1 MSLPIEKLDE
11 FKNTANNFIYTN
23 RNLYNLNLKKKTKN
37 LALRCQN
44 LIENYDNLSDKNIK
58 KYYKLKDSSAEFF
71 KNYFNYLKNIEK
83 KNKRIKD
90 KTIFGPFSDLVIEY
104 KNMGYKIPS
113 LSLNHNLFNT
123 SLLLDDSKIK
133 HYFETKKFGEKE
145 EKQYEYI
152 KKVEYFVNVFDED
165 FQIRNKNKNINID
178 NNKNSNENVE
188 KKKLNIEN
196 INYVKPVF
204 HFINEI
210 KKNMNK
216 KNINNNNNNNNNKT
230 INRNKNL
237 ININKIKKENKNEKI
252 KIYDYNEKKIIENRT
267 NQKNNRNIIKLKVD
281 LLNNSSNKNFSTTNF
296 SERNSLPIINNKA
309 NSKKKVKFISQEE
322 STIYTNNN
330 NTINASFPLQKS
342 LLKKNIDNNNNNN
355 HNINLKKKPS
365 IWDEN
370 EELKNYNNSIEE
382 TISNFEIERLHNL
395 MKLQKNKFPRSNS
408 GKNTLKLSNKKSLDK
423 KDSNKNIR
431 IKMKRGISHSI
442 SSKSNIDFDNNNNNN
457 EDEISSLSEN
467 KYEITSTRNKP
478 ISIFFNYKKN
488 LEKKFDNKN
497 KFINNENNSFNKE
510 NENQNLTEKE
520 KKMNEII
527 KSTEINDFLTVIS
540 QTKKNILNYEGLNR
554 LINSNKIKGAEKS
567 KLNLNKIKKLDKII
581 LNFDKDLIYNVERIK
596 KEE

>member
-1 MSLPIEKLDE
+1 MSLPIEKLDQ

-37 LALRCQN
+37 LTLRCQN
-44 LIENYDNLSDKNIK
+44 LIENYDNLSDKNLK
-58 KYYKLKDSSAEFF
+58 NYYNLKDSSAEFF

-152 KKVEYFVNVFDED
+152 KKVEYFVNAFDED
-165 FQIRNKNKNINID
+165 FQIRNKNKNINIG
-178 NNKNSNENVE
+178 NNKNENVE
-188 KKKLNIEN
+188 KKKLKIEN
-196 INYVKPVF
+196 IEYIKPVF
-204 HFINEI
+204 HFINGI

-216 KNINNNNNNNNNKT
+216 KNNNNNVNNS
-230 INRNKNL
+230 NKNL
-237 ININKIKKENKNEKI
+237 ISINKNKIENKNEKK
-252 KIYDYNEKKIIENRT
+252 KIYGYNEKKLIENRT
-267 NQKNNRNIIKLKVD
+267 NQIKNRNIIKLKGD
-281 LLNNSSNKNFSTTNF
+281 LLNNSSNKNFSTNF
-296 SERNSLPIINNKA
+296 TERNSLPIINNKT
-309 NSKKKVKFISQEE
+309 NSKKKVKFISQEDT
-322 STIYTNNN
+322 TINTNN
-330 NTINASFPLQKS
+330 NTINVSFPLNQKS
-342 LLKKNIDNNNNNN
+342 LLKKNNNNFNNNNNI
-355 HNINLKKKPS
+355 NISLKKKPS

-395 MKLQKNKFPRSNS
+395 MKLQKNKFPRSTR
-408 GKNTLKLSNKKSLDK
+408 GKNTFKLSNKKSLDK

-431 IKMKRGISHSI
+431 IKMKRGISHTI
-442 SSKSNIDFDNNNNNN
+442 SSKNNINFDNNNN
-457 EDEISSLSEN
+457 EDENSFINEN
-467 KYEITSTRNKP
+467 NYEIKSTRNKTT
-478 ISIFFNYKKN
+478 SNYFNYKKN
-488 LEKKFDNKN
+488 LEKKFDNKKN
-497 KFINNENNSFNKE
+497 LFINYENNIFNNESE
-510 NENQNLTEKE
+510 NNNLTEKE

-527 KSTEINDFLTVIS
+527 KSSEINDFLTVIS
-540 QTKKNILNYEGLNR
+540 QTKKNILNYDGLNR
-554 LINSNKIKGAEKS
+554 LINSKKIKGAEKS
-567 KLNLNKIKKLDKII
+567 KINLNKIKKLDKII
-581 LNFDKDLIYNVERIK
+581 LNFDKDLIYNYERIK

>member
-1 MSLPIEKLDE
+1 MSLPIEKLDQ

-37 LALRCQN
+37 LTLRCQN
-44 LIENYDNLSDKNIK
+44 LIENYDNLSDKNLK
-58 KYYKLKDSSAEFF
+58 NYYNLKDSSAEFF

-152 KKVEYFVNVFDED
+152 KKVEYFVNAFDED
-165 FQIRNKNKNINID
+165 FQIRNKNKNINIS
-178 NNKNSNENVE
+178 NNKNENVE
-188 KKKLNIEN
+188 KKKLKIEN
-196 INYVKPVF
+196 IEYIKPVF
-204 HFINEI
+204 HFINGI

-216 KNINNNNNNNNNKT
+216 KNNNNNVNNS
-230 INRNKNL
+230 NKNL
-237 ININKIKKENKNEKI
+237 ISINKNKIENKNEKK
-252 KIYDYNEKKIIENRT
+252 KIYGYNEKKLIENRT
-267 NQKNNRNIIKLKVD
+267 NQIKNRNIIKLKGD
-281 LLNNSSNKNFSTTNF
+281 LLNNSSNKNFSTNF
-296 SERNSLPIINNKA
+296 TERNSLPIINNKT
-309 NSKKKVKFISQEE
+309 NSKKKVKFISQEDT
-322 STIYTNNN
+322 TINTNN
-330 NTINASFPLQKS
+330 NTINVSFPLNQKS
-342 LLKKNIDNNNNNN
+342 LLKKNNNNFNNNNNI
-355 HNINLKKKPS
+355 NISLKKKPS

-395 MKLQKNKFPRSNS
+395 MKLQKNKFPRSTR
-408 GKNTLKLSNKKSLDK
+408 GKNTFKLSNKKSLDK

-431 IKMKRGISHSI
+431 IKMKRGISHII
-442 SSKSNIDFDNNNNNN
+442 SSKNNINLNNNNN
-457 EDEISSLSEN
+457 EDEISFINEN
-467 KYEITSTRNKP
+467 NYEIKSTRNKT
-478 ISIFFNYKKN
+478 ISNFFNYKKN
-488 LEKKFDNKN
+488 LEKKFDNKKN
-497 KFINNENNSFNKE
+497 LFINYENNIFNFNNESE
-510 NENQNLTEKE
+510 NNNLTEKE

-527 KSTEINDFLTVIS
+527 KSSEINDFLTVIS
-540 QTKKNILNYEGLNR
+540 QTKKNILNYDGLNR
-554 LINSNKIKGAEKS
+554 LINSKKIKGAEKS
-567 KLNLNKIKKLDKII
+567 KINLNKIKKLDKII
-581 LNFDKDLIYNVERIK
+581 LNFDKDLIYNYERIK

>member
-1 MSLPIEKLDE
+1 MSLPIEKLDQ

-37 LALRCQN
+37 LTLRCQN
-44 LIENYDNLSDKNIK
+44 LIENYDNLSDKNLK
-58 KYYKLKDSSAEFF
+58 NYYNLKDSSAEFF

-152 KKVEYFVNVFDED
+152 KKVEYFVNAFDED
-165 FQIRNKNKNINID
+165 FQIRNKNKNINIS
-178 NNKNSNENVE
+178 NNKNENVE
-188 KKKLNIEN
+188 KKKLKIEN
-196 INYVKPVF
+196 IEYIKPVF
-204 HFINEI
+204 HFINGI

-216 KNINNNNNNNNNKT
+216 KNNNNNVNNS
-230 INRNKNL
+230 NKNL
-237 ININKIKKENKNEKI
+237 ISINKNKIENKNEKK
-252 KIYDYNEKKIIENRT
+252 KIYGYNEKKLIENRT
-267 NQKNNRNIIKLKVD
+267 NQIKNRNIIKLKGD
-281 LLNNSSNKNFSTTNF
+281 LLNNSSNKNFSTNF
-296 SERNSLPIINNKA
+296 TERNSLPIINNKT
-309 NSKKKVKFISQEE
+309 NSKKKVKFISQEDT
-322 STIYTNNN
+322 TINTNN
-330 NTINASFPLQKS
+330 NTINVSFPLNQKS
-342 LLKKNIDNNNNNN
+342 LLKKNNNNFNNNNNI
-355 HNINLKKKPS
+355 NISLKKKPS

-395 MKLQKNKFPRSNS
+395 MKLQKNKFPRSNR

-431 IKMKRGISHSI
+431 IKMKRGISHII
-442 SSKSNIDFDNNNNNN
+442 SSKNNINLNNNNN
-457 EDEISSLSEN
+457 EDEISFINEN
-467 KYEITSTRNKP
+467 NYEIKSTRNKT
-478 ISIFFNYKKN
+478 ISNFFNYKKN
-488 LEKKFDNKN
+488 LEKKFDNKKN
-497 KFINNENNSFNKE
+497 LFINYENNIFNFNNESE
-510 NENQNLTEKE
+510 NNNLTEKE

-527 KSTEINDFLTVIS
+527 KSSEINDFLTVIS
-540 QTKKNILNYEGLNR
+540 QTKKNILNYDGLNR
-554 LINSNKIKGAEKS
+554 LINSKKIKGAEKS
-567 KLNLNKIKKLDKII
+567 KINLNKIKKLDKII
-581 LNFDKDLIYNVERIK
+581 LNFDKDLIYNYERIK

>member
-1 MSLPIEKLDE
+1 MSLPIEKLDQ

-37 LALRCQN
+37 LTLRCQN
-44 LIENYDNLSDKNIK
+44 LIENYDNLTDKNIK

-165 FQIRNKNKNINID
+165 FQIRNKNKNINNN

-204 HFINEI
+204 HFINGI

-216 KNINNNNNNNNNKT
+216 KNNNNNVNNS
-230 INRNKNL
+230 NKNL
-237 ININKIKKENKNEKI
+237 ISINKIKKENKNEKI

-395 MKLQKNKFPRSNS
+395 MKLQKNKFPRSNR

-431 IKMKRGISHSI
+431 IKMKRGISHTI
-442 SSKSNIDFDNNNNNN
+442 SSKNNINFDNNNN
-457 EDEISSLSEN
+457 EDENSFINEN
-467 KYEITSTRNKP
+467 NYEIKSTRNKTT
-478 ISIFFNYKKN
+478 SNYFNYKKN
-488 LEKKFDNKN
+488 LEKKFDNKKN
-497 KFINNENNSFNKE
+497 LFINYENNIFNNESE
-510 NENQNLTEKE
+510 NNNLTEKE

-527 KSTEINDFLTVIS
+527 KSSEINDFLTVIS
-540 QTKKNILNYEGLNR
+540 QTKKNILNYDGLNR
-554 LINSNKIKGAEKS
+554 LINSKKIKGAEKS
-567 KLNLNKIKKLDKII
+567 KINLNKIKKLDKII
-581 LNFDKDLIYNVERIK
+581 LNFDKDLIYNYERIK